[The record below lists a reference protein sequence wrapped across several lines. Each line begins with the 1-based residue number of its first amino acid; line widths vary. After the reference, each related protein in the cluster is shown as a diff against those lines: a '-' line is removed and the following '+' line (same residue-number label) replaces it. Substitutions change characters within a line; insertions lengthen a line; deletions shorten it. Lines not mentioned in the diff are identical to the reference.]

1 MSVMPEDPSQPPSKK
16 QKRISFWAVAAFTGV
31 LLLLVLMGIR
41 LFQSDSTPVRLGERP
56 NDFSLKTYQG
66 KVINTADLRG
76 KVILINF
83 WASWCTTCDQEA
95 ALLEQAWQNYHSD
108 GTDQVVFLGVAY
120 MDTEKASRAY
130 LAGHG
135 VTFPNGP
142 DLRGEISK
150 IYQVKSVP
158 ETFILDAEGVLRYRK
173 IGAFFTLGE
182 ILSAIDG
189 ALTVTMD

>member
-1 MSVMPEDPSQPPSKK
+1 MSATPEAPSKQ
-16 QKRISFWAVAAFTGV
+16 QKKISFWAVAAFAGV
-31 LLLLVLMGIR
+31 LLVLVLMAIR
-41 LFQSDSTPVRLGERP
+41 LLQSDSAPVRLGERP
-56 NDFSLKTYQG
+56 KDFSLRTYDG
-66 KVINTADLRG
+66 EVINTADLRG
-76 KVILINF
+76 KVILVNF

-95 ALLEQAWQNYHSD
+95 ALLQQAWQNYHSM
-108 GTDQVVFLGVAY
+108 DQVVFLGVAY
-120 MDTEKASRAY
+120 MDTENASQAY

-158 ETFILDAEGVLRYRK
+158 ETFILDADGVLRYRK
-173 IGAFFTLGE
+173 IGAFITLGE
-182 ILSAIDG
+182 VLSAVDT